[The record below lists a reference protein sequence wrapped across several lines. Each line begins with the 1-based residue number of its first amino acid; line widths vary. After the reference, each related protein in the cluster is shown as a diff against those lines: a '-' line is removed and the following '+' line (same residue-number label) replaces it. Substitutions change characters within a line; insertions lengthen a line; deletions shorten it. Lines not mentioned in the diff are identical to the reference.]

1 MIPPSSETHNKESP
15 EQTNNHPKTPRPLP
29 GITSNETRKEKSPPN
44 RKKRSSRALLP
55 SPSVYLFLVVN
66 ECKKNPTSYSY
77 KYTTAF
83 RVQAFRCINPMTHSP
98 SIKDHV
104 DIISVV
110 CVKLASPLCGSGLA

>member
-15 EQTNNHPKTPRPLP
+15 EQTTTQKRLIPCRVSQAMKQ
-29 GITSNETRKEKSPPN
+29 EKEKSSKPG
-44 RKKRSSRALLP
+44 KRSSRALLP
-55 SPSVYLFLVVN
+55 SPSVYLFLFVN